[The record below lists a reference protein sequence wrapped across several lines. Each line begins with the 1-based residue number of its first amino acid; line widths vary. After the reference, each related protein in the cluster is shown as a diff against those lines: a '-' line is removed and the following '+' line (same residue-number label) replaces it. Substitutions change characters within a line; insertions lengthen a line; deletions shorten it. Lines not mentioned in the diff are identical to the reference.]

1 MEDKSLLER
10 IKLRLTG
17 IIGYLLPLV
26 ASFPPLAAWGG
37 LMTVP
42 FIAYLLMMFGNISTT
57 PPTLPDYSRMENIV
71 ILSVSILGLVLL
83 VYSVIH
89 LRREKTIGLVSS
101 GPYRLV
107 RHPQYF
113 SLIVFTTMMT
123 FQSVWILRNTFGV
136 GWLTA
141 NETLILW
148 YTMLIVYVVIAW
160 IEESH
165 LSKTFGDDWTEYR
178 KRVGFLIPFVR
189 FRSIFVEGLLS
200 IAIPIAIL
208 HLLLELPILL

>member
-10 IKLRLTG
+10 IKSRLTG

-42 FIAYLLMMFGNISTT
+42 FIAYLLMMFGNISTA

-148 YTMLIVYVVIAW
+148 YTMLIAYVVIAW

-165 LSKTFGDDWTEYR
+165 LSKTFGDDCAGYR
-178 KRVGFLIPFVR
+178 RRVGFLIPFVR
-189 FRSIFVEGLLS
+189 FRSILVEGLLS